1 MIPVRDGSATA
12 RCGYCEAPL
21 QGRSDKQ
28 FCSSAHRQ
36 LAWRRTTSAPLAPAL
51 VPKSDVVYVCPSCD
65 TRYLGE
71 QRCPECNTWCRRIGP
86 GGICP
91 CCDEPIS
98 IVELLAPE
106 QFIGTAS
113 LKPRGRR

>member
-1 MIPVRDGSATA
+1 MIPVRDDCATA
-12 RCGYCEAPL
+12 GCGYCGAAL
-21 QGRSDKQ
+21 SGRSDKQ
-28 FCSSAHRQ
+28 FCSTEHRQ
-36 LAWRRTTSAPLAPAL
+36 LAWRQTKSAPSAPVHVA
-51 VPKSDVVYVCPSCD
+51 KSDTVYACPDCD
-65 TRYLGE
+65 ARYLGE